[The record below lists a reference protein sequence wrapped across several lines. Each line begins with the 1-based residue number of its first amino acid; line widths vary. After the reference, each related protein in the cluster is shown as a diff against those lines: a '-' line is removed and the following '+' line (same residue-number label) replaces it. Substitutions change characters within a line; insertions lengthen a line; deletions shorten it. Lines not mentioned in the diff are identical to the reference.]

1 MNNKPL
7 SGIKVLD
14 FTRMLAGPYCTMLL
28 GDLGAEVIKIEG
40 PNEGDPIRTQGPP
53 FFQDSGVTFY
63 ATNRNKYSCAID
75 MRTSEGKLI
84 AQNLASKAD
93 IIVENFRPEV
103 MKQLGLDY
111 ESLSK
116 KNPRLIYA
124 SLSGYG
130 ADGPDSEKGAF
141 DLTIQAVGGY
151 MSITGE
157 DGGPPVKLGTSA
169 FDIVAGMNTQSGILA
184 ALFQR
189 GNTGKG
195 QKIETSLLEGEV
207 AFLANVGLD
216 YLMFGNIPQKWGSE
230 HPQAVPYKAFKTA
243 DGWLVIGAA
252 IQNLYEKFMH
262 AINRCDLIENSNYI
276 NLADRTKNRNT
287 LYEILDEEVK
297 KYNTHELMLKL
308 EKAGVPCSPVNNIQE
323 VFENPQVLHRKML
336 GNLEHPIYGKIPTI
350 GPAVK
355 YSAFESAGE
364 WIAPPLLGEHT
375 HHVLKSWLGYSNEE
389 IASLRE
395 KNVFG

>member
-40 PNEGDPIRTQGPP
+40 PIEGDPIRTQGPP
-53 FFQDSGVTFY
+53 FFCESGVTFY

-75 MRTSEGKLI
+75 MHTHEGKLLV
-84 AQNLASKAD
+84 QKLATKAD

-103 MKQLGLDY
+103 MKKLGLDY
-111 ESLSK
+111 GSLSK
-116 KNPRLIYA
+116 ENPKIIYA

-130 ADGPDSEKGAF
+130 ADGPESEKGAF

-157 DGGPPVKLGTSA
+157 QGGAPVKLGTSA
-169 FDIVAGMNTQSGILA
+169 FDIVAGMNTHSGILA
-184 ALFQR
+184 ALIHR
-189 GNTGKG
+189 SNTGKG

-230 HPQAVPYKAFKTA
+230 HPQAVPYKAFETNN
-243 DGWLVIGAA
+243 GWLVIGAA

-262 AINRCDLIENSNYI
+262 AIDRSDLVMNTDYS
-276 NLADRTKNRNT
+276 NLAARTKNRMG
-287 LYEILDEEVK
+287 LYKILDEEVK
-297 KYNTHELMLKL
+297 KYSTSELMQKL
-308 EKAGVPCSPVNNIQE
+308 EKAGVPCAPVNNVKE
-323 VFENPQVLHRKML
+323 VFENNQVLHRKML
-336 GNLEHPIYGKIPTI
+336 GNLEHPRYGKIPTI

-355 YSAFESAGE
+355 YSAFESAGG
-364 WIAPPLLGEHT
+364 WIAPPQLGEHT
-375 HHVLKSWLGYSNEE
+375 EHVLETWLGCSEKD

-395 KNVFG
+395 NKVFG